1 MNHLIRRID
10 IASGTVT
17 TLAGLAGS
25 SGSTDGVGTSARFN
39 GPYHIAMDAAG
50 TFAIAVGLFES
61 CNRGFTV
68 FRHASVLTYEL

>member
-1 MNHLIRRID
+1 MNHLLRRID

-25 SGSTDGVGTSARFN
+25 SGSTDGVGTNARFN
-39 GPYHIAMDAAG
+39 GPYHIAMDAG

-61 CNRGFTV
+61 CDRGFTV